1 LLGQRVVLEARIYN
15 HSDLPGKAFAQLR
28 APSGWKIERGASA
41 TIAPHKEGK
50 ILLSAIAPDDPSLR
64 RQVLGLA
71 VQLERAELTIGEFSK
86 AIVDYLIK
94 TA

>member
-1 LLGQRVVLEARIYN
+1 VVLEARIYN

-50 ILLSAIAPDDPSLR
+50 ILLSAIAPEHLPR
-64 RQVLGLA
+64 A
-71 VQLERAELTIGEFSK
+71 VRSSGWQFNLNEQNLGEFSK